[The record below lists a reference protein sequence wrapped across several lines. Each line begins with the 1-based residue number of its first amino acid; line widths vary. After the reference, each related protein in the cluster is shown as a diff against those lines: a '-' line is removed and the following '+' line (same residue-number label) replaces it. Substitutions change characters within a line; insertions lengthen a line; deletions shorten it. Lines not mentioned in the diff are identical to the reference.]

1 MLVSLFLSC
10 CGFQDKIEPSWR
22 NHLTW
27 TADRGGEH
35 NMPNKQNTFIIFLS
49 IITVMQVI
57 FWTEDNF
64 YFIPGCR
71 NSLNSKLKKL
81 INEQI
86 LFIYSPSNVLCSSDE
101 SIQIK
106 ILSIILWLVCV
117 PFALGSIC
125 KYWISV
131 NKDTSSLKQ
140 VTQMCK
146 CALL

>member
-1 MLVSLFLSC
+1 MLVSFFLFC

-27 TADRGGEH
+27 TADRSGEH

-57 FWTEDNF
+57 FELKIIFTLFLAAGIHWT
-64 YFIPGCR
+64 R
-71 NSLNSKLKKL
+71 NSKKL

-86 LFIYSPSNVLCSSDE
+86 LFIYSPSNVLFSSDE

-140 VTQMCK
+140 ITQMCK